1 MPAPHHSVLQAGC
14 PSCHPTNSVKALKDG
29 RVTELIKI
37 AVKIVRHNSTARTKT
52 TNVPFIL
59 VARFGVCV
67 MQTGIRV
74 TDFVGNFSPVKTQAR
89 TSYVSFVLIAG
100 IAVYVLARGVV
111 AVVPGFDTAAG
122 TEGTDVHFV
131 PITRPTVG
139 VVGAVFSVAKA
150 AG

>member
-1 MPAPHHSVLQAGC
+1 
-14 PSCHPTNSVKALKDG
+14 
-29 RVTELIKI
+29 
-37 AVKIVRHNSTARTKT
+37 
-52 TNVPFIL
+52 
-59 VARFGVCV
+59 

-74 TDFVGNFSPVKTQAR
+74 TDFVGNFSPVITQAR

-100 IAVYVLARGVV
+100 IAIYVLARGVV
-111 AVVPGFDTAAG
+111 AVVTGFNTAAG